1 MFGSLEVVTNLP
13 PDAVAQYKRV
23 VASKTKP
30 EKLKNLRLF
39 LSMIPGHKGTEK
51 LRVNVKRQITRLEEG
66 MERDRVRRRQARRQ
80 RALSISKGKD
90 ELLLLLLYGSI
101 ERRYAVLSKVSGSS
115 SIGFYSDAV
124 KPHSIRLG
132 GVNTI
137 FLPMNL
143 SLVASSDYLDLV
155 KQADVALFV
164 VSSEEELRGYGA
176 VANELKRFGVYF
188 VCPSSETKMAPSP
201 TKSVEVKGQSDFV
214 DHRDALDHVK
224 RAELGGVIVEIS
236 KFSTIYSLDAC
247 LSANAFIIKFW
258 VLLSDELRTSLG
270 EVFLLDGSIP
280 SLGKTLSE
288 IGDDPQALLHDILR
302 VTGKMRVWTKEPR
315 EKEVPGDPVLLHE
328 GDTVLDL
335 ARSIHGELAMELKYA
350 VVYRPSEHAASVRV
364 GSGFELRDGDI
375 VEIH

>member
-1 MFGSLEVVTNLP
+1 MVTNLH
-13 PDAVAQYKRV
+13 PDAVAQYKKV

-39 LSMIPGHKGTEK
+39 LSMIPNHKGTEK
-51 LRVNVKRQITRLEEG
+51 LKVNVKRQITRLEEG
-66 MERDRVRRRQARRQ
+66 MERDRVKRRQARRQ

-101 ERRYAVLSKVSGSS
+101 EFRHAVLSRVSGSS

-137 FLPMNL
+137 LLPMNL

-155 KQADVALFV
+155 KQADIALFV
-164 VSSEEELRGYGA
+164 VSSEEELRKCGA
-176 VANELKRFGVYF
+176 VANALKRFDVYF
-188 VCPSSETKMAPSP
+188 VCPGSETKMALSP
-201 TKSVEVKGQSDFV
+201 TKGVEVKGQSDFV
-214 DHRDALDHVK
+214 DRRGALDHIK
-224 RAELGGVIVEIS
+224 RAELGGVTVEIS
-236 KFSTIYSLDAC
+236 KFSTIYSLDAS
-247 LSANAFIIKFW
+247 LNVNAFIIKFW
-258 VLLSDELRTSLG
+258 VLLPDELRTRLG
-270 EVFLLDGSIP
+270 EVFLLDNSIP
-280 SLGKTLSE
+280 ALAKTLSE
-288 IGDDPQALLHDILR
+288 VGDDPQALLRDILR
-302 VTGKMRVWTKEPR
+302 VTGKIRVWTKEPR

-335 ARSIHGELAMELKYA
+335 AKSIHGELAMELKYA